1 MTFYKKL
8 SPFYNLMVFYC
19 IISFLLRIVLL
30 FHPITQSSFTILES
44 LKIFSLGIIS
54 DVFTFIVASVFLWLY
69 LIFISNSKYNK
80 PYGYIIL
87 AVFVGLFAYVA
98 SGKSIFSEYG
108 GALPKIVL
116 IFIGIKTALFALL
129 LFLPALKDKI
139 RYWLFAFVIFLYVL
153 LILQNALSEYFFWNE
168 FGVKY
173 NFIAVNYL
181 IYTNEV
187 IGNIM
192 QSYPVIPL
200 FSALFLVTGIVTYFI
215 LKGSKNYINA
225 IPSFNEKLK
234 ISGIYIVLFSVS
246 LFAIPNLA
254 KTENSKNV
262 FVNELQANGLYKF
275 YLAFQNNKLD
285 YFKFYKT
292 SPNQK
297 AYAILKEQF
306 PTISG
311 EKMIRKITSDST
323 ENHKNVVLIT
333 IESLSAE
340 YMKMYGNEQ
349 NITPFLD
356 SLAQKSLQFT
366 NLYAVGNR
374 TVRGLEAVTLCLP
387 PTAGESIIKREDNK
401 NKFSTGF
408 LFNQRGYNVKFMYG
422 GDAFFDNMQDFYS
435 GNGYK
440 IVDKSSFAPEE
451 ITFSNVWGVCDEDMY
466 NKAIK
471 VMNAEAKENKPFFN
485 HIMTVSNHRPFTYP
499 NNKIDIPGDIKSRD
513 GGVKYTDYSLRRFF
527 AMASKQPWFKNTV
540 FVIVADHCAS
550 SAGKTE
556 LPLDKYRI
564 PAFIYNPEAKPA
576 KYNKLMSQIDLMP
589 TLFGLLHFSY
599 ESKFFGQD
607 VFKPDYKPRAFIA
620 TYQDLGLIKDN
631 VLTILSPKQE
641 VKQFDLQLNP
651 KPGIAPEY
659 QIDYNEIPIK
669 TQRTDLVNETISFY
683 QTASDMLKKREY
695 QKSVNINPKID
706 SGFKQASLKNDK
718 QITRSER
725 SFQ

>member
-1 MTFYKKL
+1 MRINFVKKYSMTFYKKL
-8 SPFYNLMVFYC
+8 SPFYNLTFFYC
-19 IISFLLRIVLL
+19 IISFILRIVLL
-30 FHPITQSSFTILES
+30 FHPITQSSFTIPET
-44 LKIFSLGIIS
+44 LKIFALGFIS
-54 DVFTFIVASVFLWLY
+54 DVFTFIVASIFLWLY

-80 PYGYIIL
+80 PSGYIIL
-87 AVFVGLFAYVA
+87 GIFIVLFLYVA
-98 SGKSIFSEYG
+98 SGKSIFDEYG
-108 GALPKIVL
+108 GALPRIVL
-116 IFIGIKTALFALL
+116 IFIGIKMALFALL
-129 LFLPALKDKI
+129 LFLPKLRDKI
-139 RYWLFAFVIFLYVL
+139 RYWLFAFVIFLYAL
-153 LILQNALSEYFFWNE
+153 LILQNGLSEYFFWNE

-200 FSALFLVTGIVTYFI
+200 FSALFLVTSVITYFI
-215 LKGSKNYINA
+215 LRKSRNYIDNIPSLAEKTKISVIYVVLFMISLIA
-225 IPSFNEKLK
+225 IPS
-234 ISGIYIVLFSVS
+234 
-246 LFAIPNLA
+246 LA

-292 SPNQK
+292 LPNQE
-297 AYAILKEQF
+297 AFTLLKKQL
-306 PTISG
+306 PAISG
-311 EKMIRKITSDST
+311 QNTNRLISSDSL

-340 YMKMYGNEQ
+340 YMKAYGNQQ

-366 NLYAVGNR
+366 NLYAAGNR

-387 PTAGESIIKREDNK
+387 PTAGESVLKREDNK
-401 NKFSTGF
+401 NKFSTGAIF
-408 LFNQRGYNVKFMYG
+408 KQRGYNVKFMYG

-435 GNGYK
+435 GNGYT
-440 IVDKSSFAPEE
+440 IVDKSSFSPEE

-471 VMNAEAKENKPFFN
+471 VMNTEAKENKPFFN

-513 GGVKYTDYSLRRFF
+513 GGVKYTDYSLRKFF
-527 AMASKQPWFKNTV
+527 EMASKQPWFKNTI

-564 PAFIYNPEAKPA
+564 PAFIYDPTAKA
-576 KYNKLMSQIDLMP
+576 EKCNKLMSQIDLMP

-607 VFKPDYKPRAFIA
+607 VLKSDYQPRAFIA

-631 VLTILSPKQE
+631 VLTILSPRQQ
-641 VKQFDLQLNP
+641 VKQFDLQINT
-651 KPGIAPEY
+651 KPGITPEF
-659 QIDYNEIPIK
+659 QIDYNEKCMK
-669 TQRTDLVNETISFY
+669 TERKDLINETISFY
-683 QTASDMLKKREY
+683 QTASDMLKNKKY
-695 QKSVNINPKID
+695 QK
-706 SGFKQASLKNDK
+706 
-718 QITRSER
+718 
-725 SFQ
+725 

>member
-1 MTFYKKL
+1 MSFYKKF
-8 SPFYNLMVFYC
+8 SPLFNLALFYFIV
-19 IISFLLRIVLL
+19 SFILRIVLF

-44 LKIFSLGIIS
+44 LKIFSLGLIS
-54 DVFTFIVASVFLWLY
+54 DFFVFVVAGVFLWLY
-69 LIFISNSKYNK
+69 LITISNTKYNK
-80 PYGYIIL
+80 PWGYIIL
-87 AVFVGLFAYVA
+87 GGFIALFLYVA
-98 SGKSIFSEYG
+98 SGKSIVTEYG
-108 GALPKIVL
+108 GALPNIVL
-116 IFIGIKTALFALL
+116 IFIGIKMALFALL
-129 LFLPALKDKI
+129 LFIPKKREKI
-139 RYWLFAFVIFLYVL
+139 RYWLFAFVVFLYVL
-153 LILQNALSEYFFWNE
+153 LILQNGLSEYFFWNE

-192 QSYPVIPL
+192 QSYPVIPI
-200 FSALFLVTGIVTYFI
+200 FSALFLITGIITYLI
-215 LKGSKNYINA
+215 LKKSKNFINE
-225 IPSFNEKLK
+225 IPSFSEKIK
-234 ISGIYIVLFSVS
+234 ISAVYITLFIVS
-246 LFAIPNLA
+246 LIAIPTLA

-292 SPNQK
+292 LPEQEAFSL
-297 AYAILKEQF
+297 LKQQF
-306 PTISG
+306 PTISSG
-311 EKMIRKITSDST
+311 NTLRKITSDSI

-333 IESLSAE
+333 IESYSAE
-340 YMKMYGNEQ
+340 FMKMYGNEQ

-356 SLAQKSLQFT
+356 SLAQKSLVFT
-366 NLYAVGNR
+366 NLYAAGNR

-387 PTAGESIIKREDNK
+387 PTAGESVVKREDNK
-401 NKFSTGF
+401 NKFSTGAIF
-408 LFNQRGYNVKFMYG
+408 KQKGYNVKFMYG

-435 GNGYK
+435 GNGYQ
-440 IVDKSSFAPEE
+440 IVDKSSFSPEE

-513 GGVKYTDYSLRRFF
+513 GGVKYTDYSLRKFF
-527 AMASKQPWFKNTV
+527 EMASKQPWFKNTV

-564 PAFIYNPEAKPA
+564 PGFIYTPGAKPE
-576 KYNKLMSQIDLMP
+576 KYNKTMSQIDIMP
-589 TLFGLLHFSY
+589 TLFGLLNFSY

-607 VFKPDYKPRAFIA
+607 VLKPDYKPRAFIA

-631 VLTILSPKQE
+631 VLTILSPKQQ
-641 VKQFDLQLNP
+641 VKQFDLEINP
-651 KPGIAPEY
+651 KPGLAPEF
-659 QIDYNEIPIK
+659 QIDYNEIPTNK
-669 TQRTDLVNETISFY
+669 ERTDLVNETISFY
-683 QTASDMLKKREY
+683 QTASDMLKKKKY
-695 QKSVNINPKID
+695 QK
-706 SGFKQASLKNDK
+706 
-718 QITRSER
+718 
-725 SFQ
+725 